1 MIHSLNE
8 WFKPGKR
15 PMTFS
20 IIDSSPPLN
29 NIFEVKDFLMIFL
42 WDRIKD
48 QVTGDIIEFCKV
60 TDVIASEQKRDFEI
74 TLPVAIID
82 IYLKDPDGVRCS
94 V

>member
-29 NIFEVKDFLMIFL
+29 NIFEVKDFL
-42 WDRIKD
+42 
-48 QVTGDIIEFCKV
+48 
-60 TDVIASEQKRDFEI
+60 
-74 TLPVAIID
+74 LP
-82 IYLKDPDGVRCS
+82 KS
-94 V
+94 